1 MTTEELKKLA
11 ATIRD
16 EKADSANTAERVGNM
31 FLSLIEHGEN
41 ADAVKI
47 GLEPYDN
54 SLEAD
59 IRNNAFILIRL
70 LNAAGNVLSFVPLM
84 AASEQYPGL
93 MSIAKVKQLAQHQQ
107 KITALDGTLRQC
119 RDVEWGND
127 NLNHYTTAGLYRIH
141 GERTYD
147 NDNFPLNNV
156 GGGHSVDALL
166 TVLDSSIS
174 DAESCITQILALSN
188 RVGVDGDIY
197 IRTASGTKDN
207 LQWEPW
213 SKLQTNTELGVVG
226 SLDTYIDN
234 GIYSGIHTDG
244 STFADTF
251 VMIVINNY
259 AVAEKFG
266 VERSVSQYKYA
277 LGLDGS
283 VSYTTRV
290 GDGTHWGEWMNKE
303 EELSD
308 LQMEQEK
315 TNLLLDNMVP
325 VYAGV
330 VESATLLSQSATS
343 YTGIYYIAS
352 EGLFAA
358 QAGAFLNVKYYRT
371 WPGHEIY
378 NRLGAAI
385 SNRIYYNSGKK
396 ILEYFNG
403 TSFENV
409 AAPEAV
415 DIAEIKELL
424 SSDFLE
430 QTYAYG
436 VEWDTAVTTPECT
449 RIGSMNLHRSLPV
462 QSAMRGC
469 LLNDNGVV
477 VEYLPADDWTT
488 AVRDGSRGQVMV
500 EIPKHY
506 RKFVTDGTKR
516 QVWLSMMPLAGYHEV
531 PKAYVGAYEAALDRT
546 NLKLASVANT
556 SEQYRGGKGTAEW
569 DGTYRSLLGKPVTG
583 NPSTNNGSIR
593 FSVGQHLECAR
604 KRNSNTT
611 EWNSMTYQIYKEIV
625 WLFVV
630 EYATRNS
637 QATLTTQLTS
647 EGFKQGGL
655 GVGATTVDNTIWNT
669 YNERTALLDC
679 GVTDALGN
687 GTGEIDIQMPTELNS
702 ITLKANR
709 YRGIENPFGHI
720 ACCLEGVL
728 LFFETTTADY
738 GDVYLCSTPHFFAKD
753 ARDASALTNYTKI
766 GQIPNTK
773 GYDWA
778 IKDIMFGDGG
788 EVLTI
793 ANGGSSS
800 QNFCDLYGSMSP
812 AGSPSGLRYVI
823 VGGYA
828 NENAWAGFFNNRNS
842 YNGYYLSDSRMGTR
856 LCFIPEK

>member
-1 MTTEELKKLA
+1 MITEELKKQA
-11 ATIRD
+11 TTIRD

-59 IRNNAFILIRL
+59 IRNNAFILLRL

-84 AASEQYPGL
+84 AASEQSPGL

-127 NLNHYTTAGLYRIH
+127 NLNYYITAGLYRIH
-141 GERTYD
+141 GERTYN
-147 NDNFPLNNV
+147 NDNIPLNNV

-213 SKLQTNTELGVVG
+213 SKLQTNTELGVVA

-234 GIYSGIHTDG
+234 GIYSGVHTDG

-290 GDGTHWGEWMNKE
+290 GDGTHWGQWMNKE

-462 QSAMRGC
+462 QSGMRGC

-477 VEYLPADDWTT
+477 VEYLPANDWTT

-531 PKAYVGAYEAALDRT
+531 PKAYVGAYGASLDRT

-556 SEQYRGGKGTAEW
+556 TEQYRGGDNTADW
-569 DGTYRSLLGKPVTG
+569 DSLLGEGNVIGKSLLGKPATG
-583 NPSTNNGSIR
+583 IQSYHFR
-593 FSVGQHLECAR
+593 EYAR
-604 KRNSNTT
+604 NRNKSTT
-611 EWNSMTYQIYKEIV
+611 EWNAIIYPVYKEV
-625 WLFVV
+625 FWLFVV
-630 EYATRNS
+630 EYATLHS
-637 QATLTTQLTS
+637 QAEFTTQLTPD
-647 EGFKQGGL
+647 GYKQGGL
-655 GVGATTVDNTIWNT
+655 GAGATSLNPTGYTENGTWASAWHH
-669 YNERTALLDC
+669 YN
-679 GVTDALGN
+679 LGN
-687 GTGEIDIQMPTELNS
+687 PLICCGDTDIFGNQSGEVVKVMPADYKDAGTQIRV
-702 ITLKANR
+702 NR
-709 YRGIENPFGHI
+709 YRGLENPFGHLSCFVDGLTLALDDYDNTIIKVYI
-720 ACCLEGVL
+720 AAN
-728 LFFETTTADY
+728 TADI
-738 GDVYLCSTPHFFAKD
+738 KD
-753 ARDASALTNYTKI
+753 PNNGVDGYTYVGNGIKQS
-766 GQIPNTK
+766 GQ
-773 GYDWA
+773 Y
-778 IKDIMFGDGG
+778 IKDILFGDGG
-788 EVLTI
+788 EI
-793 ANGGSSS
+793 IGSSIGGSSS
-800 QNFCDLYGSMSP
+800 TYFTD
-812 AGSPSGLRYVI
+812 AIYVNTSNNYPRRMAI
-823 VGGYA
+823 FGGTSQDGA
-828 NENAWAGFFNNRNS
+828 TAGFLL
-842 YNGYYLSDSRMGTR
+842 LSSTYSSVQSSNMSTR
-856 LCFIPEK
+856 LCFIPN

>member
-1 MTTEELKKLA
+1 MTSEELKKLA

-59 IRNNAFILIRL
+59 IRNNAFILLRL

-127 NLNHYTTAGLYRIH
+127 NLNYYTTAGLYRIH
-141 GERTYD
+141 GERTYN

-213 SKLQTNTELGVVG
+213 SKLQTNTELGVVA

-234 GIYSGIHTDG
+234 GIYSGVHTDG

-303 EELSD
+303 EDLSD

-330 VESATLLSQSATS
+330 VESATLLPQSATS

-415 DIAEIKELL
+415 DIAEIKEFL

-436 VEWDTAVTTPECT
+436 VEWDTAITAPECT

-462 QSAMRGC
+462 QSGMRGC

-477 VEYLPADDWTT
+477 VEYLPANDWTT
-488 AVRDGSRGQVMV
+488 AVRDGSKGQVMV

-516 QVWLSMMPLAGYHEV
+516 QVWLSMMPLSGYHEV
-531 PKAYVGAYEAALDRT
+531 PKAYVGAYGASLDRT

-556 SEQYRGGKGTAEW
+556 TEQYRGGDNTADW
-569 DGTYRSLLGKPVTG
+569 DGTYRSLLGRPI
-583 NPSTNNGSIR
+583 SFIACSLYR
-593 FSVGQHLECAR
+593 DYAR
-604 KRNSNTT
+604 KRKADSF
-611 EWNSMTYQIYKEIV
+611 EWNAMAYALYKELF
-625 WLFVV
+625 WLCVV
-630 EYATRNS
+630 EFATLNS
-637 QATLTTQLTS
+637 QATYNSQPTGD
-647 EGFKQGGL
+647 GFKQGGL
-655 GVGATTVDNTIWNT
+655 GNGVTTVDNTLWET
-669 YNERTALLDC
+669 YNKRNPFIPC
-679 GVTDALGN
+679 GVSDALGN
-687 GTGEIDIQMPTELNS
+687 STGEVDYIMPTEYSDND
-702 ITLKANR
+702 IIIKVNR
-709 YRGIENPFGHI
+709 YRGIEIPFGHLG
-720 ACCLEGVL
+720 CFLDGVSSV
-728 LFFETTTADY
+728 FETPTSDY
-738 GDVYLCSTPHFFAKD
+738 GDVYVCEDPSLFKSQSVGVD
-753 ARDASALTNYTKI
+753 NYRFV
-766 GQIPNTK
+766 GQITNTK
-773 GYDWA
+773 GYDWW
-778 IKDIMFGDGG
+778 ITEIIFGEGG
-788 EVLTI
+788 EIV
-793 ANGGSSS
+793 AHNGGAGGS
-800 QNFCDLYGSMSP
+800 NKYYCDVMSMYPP
-812 AGSPSGLRYVI
+812 AGGPSAIRAFI
-823 VGGYA
+823 FGGYA
-828 NENAWAGFFNNRNS
+828 TGGTYAGPLCFNTNYRDIN
-842 YNGYYLSDSRMGTR
+842 YNDRRIGTR
-856 LCFIPEK
+856 LCFIPKK

>member
-1 MTTEELKKLA
+1 MTTEELKKQA
-11 ATIRD
+11 AIIRD

-47 GLEPYDN
+47 GLEHYDN
-54 SLEAD
+54 SIEAD
-59 IRNNAFILIRL
+59 IRKNAFILLRL
-70 LNAAGNVLSFVPLM
+70 LNAAGDVLSFVPLM

-107 KITALDGTLRQC
+107 KITALDGTLRKC

-127 NLNHYTTAGLYRIH
+127 NLNYYTTAGLYRIH
-141 GERTYD
+141 GERTYN

-213 SKLQTNTELGVVG
+213 SKLQTNTELGVVA

-234 GIYSGIHTDG
+234 GIYSGVHTDG

-259 AVAEKFG
+259 AVAKEFG

-277 LGLDGS
+277 LGLGGS

-290 GDGTHWGEWMNKE
+290 GNGTHWGEWMNKE
-303 EELSD
+303 EELSN

-330 VESATLLSQSATS
+330 VESATLLPQLAPS

-352 EGLFAA
+352 EGQFAA
-358 QAGAFLNVKYYRT
+358 QAGSFLNVKYYSS
-371 WPGHEIY
+371 WLGHEIY

-415 DIAEIKELL
+415 DIAEIKEFL

-488 AVRDGSRGQVMV
+488 AVRDGSKGQVMV

-531 PKAYVGAYEAALDRT
+531 PKVYVGAYEAALDRT
-546 NLKLASVANT
+546 NLMLASVVNAT
-556 SEQYRGGKGTAEW
+556 EQYRGGDNTADW
-569 DGTYRSLLGKPVTG
+569 DGTYRSLLGKPM
-583 NPSTNNGSIR
+583 TNSR
-593 FSVGQHLECAR
+593 VGQHITYAR
-604 KRNSNTT
+604 KRKANSS
-611 EWNSMTYQIYKEIV
+611 EWNAMTYDAYKTIS
-625 WLFVV
+625 WLFIV

-637 QATLTTQLTS
+637 QAAYNAQPTI

-655 GVGATTVDNTIWNT
+655 GEGVTTLDNTTVNN
-669 YNERTALLDC
+669 YNLRNPIIDC
-679 GVTDALGN
+679 GTSDILGN
-687 GTGEIDIQMPTELNS
+687 NTGEVEYIMPGEYSETKVV
-702 ITLKANR
+702 IKVNR
-709 YRGIENPFGHI
+709 YRGIEMPFGHTG
-720 ACCLEGVL
+720 CCLEGIAYVY
-728 LFFETTTADY
+728 ETSSADY
-738 GDVYLCSTPHFFAKD
+738 ADVYVCSDPELFYKD
-753 ARDASALTNYTKI
+753 IRDVSHLSNYKLV
-766 GQIPNTK
+766 GQSINTK
-773 GYDWA
+773 GHDWYL
-778 IKDIMFGDGG
+778 KDILFGDNG
-788 EVLTI
+788 EIIPTLYS
-793 ANGGSSS
+793 GGS
-800 QNFCDLYGSMSP
+800 NTNYCDVVNMMSA
-812 AGSPSGLRYVI
+812 AGSPSGTRYVD
-823 VGGYA
+823 VGGYTT
-828 NENAWAGFFNNRNS
+828 AGAAGGLFCQRMA
-842 YNGYYLSDSRMGTR
+842 YNGYFLADRRVGTR
-856 LCFIPEK
+856 LCFIPKK

>member
-1 MTTEELKKLA
+1 MTTEKLKKQA

-59 IRNNAFILIRL
+59 IRNNAFILLRL

-207 LQWEPW
+207 LQWETW
-213 SKLQTNTELGVVG
+213 SKLQTNTELGVVA

-234 GIYSGIHTDG
+234 GIYSGVHTDG

-352 EGLFAA
+352 EGRFAA

-462 QSAMRGC
+462 QSGMRGC

-477 VEYLPADDWTT
+477 VEYLPANDWTT

-500 EIPKHY
+500 EMPKHY

-546 NLKLASVANT
+546 NLMLASVANT
-556 SEQYRGGKGTAEW
+556 TEQYRGGDNTADW
-569 DGTYRSLLGKPVTG
+569 DGTYRSLLGRPVT
-583 NPSTNNGSIR
+583 R
-593 FSVGQHLECAR
+593 FNFYNYRDYAR
-604 KRNSNTT
+604 KRNTNTK
-611 EWNSMTYQIYKEIV
+611 EWNMYVYNVHKTIC

-630 EYATRNS
+630 EYATLDS
-637 QATLTTQLTS
+637 QTAFSAALTS

-655 GVGATTVDNTIWNT
+655 GMGATMLHYSKYPAFNNSNPFIP
-669 YNERTALLDC
+669 C
-679 GVTDALGN
+679 GYSDSLGN
-687 GTGEIDIQMPTELNS
+687 NTGVVQYTMPTEYD
-702 ITLKANR
+702 TVTTQVEVNR
-709 YRGIENPFGHI
+709 YRGIELPFGHVAKVYDGI
-720 ACCLEGVL
+720 L
-728 LFFETTTADY
+728 LNSDEDMQKAYVCDNPELY
-738 GDVYLCSTPHFFAKD
+738 
-753 ARDASALTNYTKI
+753 ALTTDDYRYA
-766 GQIPNTK
+766 GEIPRPTES
-773 GYDWA
+773 Y
-778 IKDIMFGDGG
+778 IRDIIFGEHGD
-788 EVLTI
+788 I
-793 ANGGSSS
+793 IPSMINGGADA
-800 QNFCDLYGSMSP
+800 NKHYCDVFWSDTYKRVRPL
-812 AGSPSGLRYVI
+812 ALSGGAVDSYRTGLFAF
-823 VGGYA
+823 YA
-828 NENAWAGFFNNRNS
+828 KYDFSLIG
-842 YNGYYLSDSRMGTR
+842 NGRGTR
-856 LCFIPEK
+856 LCFIPTKK